1 MNHKNV
7 EQATGC
13 VSHPNTHRINVWLS
27 DVSQCPHVGSTG
39 RTRALRLNSQGTFTA
54 HLLTA
59 PSLWEELGKKQRG
72 SLPWLTSLNIFK
84 SWCDLLLGS
93 ADPEVPAPYSTL
105 QPACSI
111 YCSSTLSLCV
121 QSLNTAKSP
130 YTLKHISLTE
140 LPAPLARI
148 LWWLRQ

>member
-1 MNHKNV
+1 MCESSQHTQDKPMVERHQPVSSCRKHRKNK
-7 EQATGC
+7 G
-13 VSHPNTHRINVWLS
+13 
-27 DVSQCPHVGSTG
+27 
-39 RTRALRLNSQGTFTA
+39 
-54 HLLTA
+54 LTTEFSGNLHS
-59 PSLWEELGKKQRG
+59 PPFDSSFITVRRVRKKQRG
-72 SLPWLTSLNIFK
+72 SLPRLTSLSIFK

-93 ADPEVPAPYSTL
+93 ADAEVPAPYSTL

-111 YCSSTLSLCV
+111 YCSSTLSLCL
-121 QSLNTAKSP
+121 QSLNIAKNP